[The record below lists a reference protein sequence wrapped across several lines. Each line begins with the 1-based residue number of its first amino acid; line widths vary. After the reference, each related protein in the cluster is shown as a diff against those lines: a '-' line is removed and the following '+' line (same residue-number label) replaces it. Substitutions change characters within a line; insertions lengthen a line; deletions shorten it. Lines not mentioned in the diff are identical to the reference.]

1 MSDSPTSPRSPRRPE
16 NVLLAGML
24 QDARLKAGLT
34 QVEVANRL
42 GMAQTFVSKIEV
54 LERKIE
60 LVVVRDLCRIYGVD
74 FRDFI
79 EAFESGLSKG
89 KAKPATR
96 LIRKDKGTR
105 RR

>member
-1 MSDSPTSPRSPRRPE
+1 MSISPRSPHRPE

-24 QDARLKAGLT
+24 QDARLQAGLT
-34 QVEVANRL
+34 QGEVASQL
-42 GMAQTFVSKIEV
+42 GMAQTFISKIEV

-74 FRDFI
+74 FSDFI
-79 EAFESGLSKG
+79 DAFELALRKG
-89 KAKPATR
+89 KATPATR
-96 LIRKDKGTR
+96 LVRKDKGTR

>member
-1 MSDSPTSPRSPRRPE
+1 
-16 NVLLAGML
+16 ML

-34 QVEVANRL
+34 QVDVANQL

-74 FRDFI
+74 FQDFI
-79 EAFESGLSKG
+79 EAFESGLRKG
-89 KAKPATR
+89 KAKAATR